1 MAYSFAVF
9 RKRVFFTKFD
19 LKSGYHHLDIFSEH
33 QPYLGFSW
41 KMNGE
46 TPSYF
51 MFTVL
56 PFGLTTAP
64 YIFTKLLRPIVKH
77 WRSQVISNVVYLDD
91 GFDIERD
98 VQTCTSNSGL
108 ISSDLS
114 RPGLLLVNDEK
125 CVWQPTQSLTWLGL
139 NWNGETGTIS
149 ITSKRIEKV
158 NKAFQN
164 LISHPIRHLQESW
177 LRL

>member
-1 MAYSFAVF
+1 VNNHVYKQTIKFEDWRTALQYFESGS
-9 RKRVFFTKFD
+9 FFTKFD

-77 WRSQVISNVVYLDD
+77 WRSQGISNVVYLDD

-98 VQTCTSNSGL
+98 IQTCTSNSGL

-114 RPGLLLVNDEK
+114 RAGLLVNDEK

-139 NWNGETGTIS
+139 NWNGETGTTLLKIGVLNNTPWCV
-149 ITSKRIEKV
+149 I
-158 NKAFQN
+158 
-164 LISHPIRHLQESW
+164 
-177 LRL
+177 